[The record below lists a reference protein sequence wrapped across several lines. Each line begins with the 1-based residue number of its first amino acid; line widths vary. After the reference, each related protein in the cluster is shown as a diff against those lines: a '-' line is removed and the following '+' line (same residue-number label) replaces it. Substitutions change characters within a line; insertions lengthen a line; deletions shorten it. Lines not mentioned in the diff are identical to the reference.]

1 MEQNLIIA
9 PPQKSVLEIR
19 REMAKNKDV
28 LNELAIPERTVFLAS
43 IEKPV
48 KDYGSAELAAALN
61 TAIQWIS
68 KDIGYRATNE
78 GDRQYIV
85 IRTAEILK
93 RYYENLSL
101 KDFRLAFEMSLTGE
115 LDEFLPKDRNGQPD
129 RNHYQQFNADY
140 VCKILNAYK
149 GRRAW
154 ILRKANES
162 AQKHEAKPVQDNPS
176 ARNNTKKECIAAFL
190 YFKYH
195 GELPAWV
202 TPLGI
207 MLYYNLLASVGLAD
221 EMTSTAEERALVLQK
236 TITQLSNSGQF
247 IRAKRA
253 RVEQQQNR
261 DVKHELLLLTR
272 RKALKRTFEDIAE
285 SEKQLTNYIHYEN

>member
-19 REMAKNKDV
+19 REMAKNQDV

-48 KDYGSAELAAALN
+48 KDYGSAELTAALN

-115 LDEFLPKDRNGQPD
+115 LDDFLPKDRNGQPD

-154 ILRKANES
+154 ILRKANEA
-162 AQKHEAKPVQDNPS
+162 AQKYEAQPQQDNPS
-176 ARNNTKKECIAAFL
+176 GRSNTKRECVAAFL
-190 YFKYH
+190 YYKYH
-195 GELPAWV
+195 GKLPAWV

-221 EMTSTAEERALVLQK
+221 EMTATSEEKAAVLQR
-236 TITQLSNSGQF
+236 TITQLSNSGQL
-247 IRAKRA
+247 IRATRA
-253 RVEQQQNR
+253 RVEQHQNR
-261 DVKHELLLLTR
+261 DVQHELLLTIR
-272 RKALKRTFEDIAE
+272 RKALVATFHRMVEQEIN
-285 SEKQLTNYIHYEN
+285 LTDYIKYE

>member
-1 MEQNLIIA
+1 MATNLTIA

-19 REMAKNKDV
+19 REIAKNQNV
-28 LNELAIPERTVFLAS
+28 LNELEAPERAVFLAS
-43 IEKPV
+43 TEKPV
-48 KDYGSAELAAALN
+48 KDYTSAELAKELY

-68 KDIGYRATNE
+68 KDIGYRATSE
-78 GDRQYIV
+78 SDRQYIV

-93 RYYENLSL
+93 RYYPNFTL
-101 KDFRLAFEMSLTGE
+101 KDFRLAFEMCLTGE

-162 AQKHEAKPVQDNPS
+162 AQRHEAKPVQDNPS
-176 ARNNTKKECIAAFL
+176 GRNNTRKECIAAFL

-195 GELPAWV
+195 GKLPAWV

-221 EMTSTAEERALVLQK
+221 EMQATEEEKAAALQK

-247 IRAKRA
+247 VRA
-253 RVEQQQNR
+253 RRAQVEKHQNR
-261 DVKHELLLLTR
+261 DVQHELLLATR
-272 RKALKRTFEDIAE
+272 RKALERTLAFIAE
-285 SEKQLTNYIHYEN
+285 SEKQINNYISYEN

>member
-1 MEQNLIIA
+1 METNLTIA

-19 REMAKNKDV
+19 REMAKNQNV
-28 LNELAIPERTVFLAS
+28 LNELEAPERAVFLAS
-43 IEKPV
+43 TEKPV
-48 KDYGSAELAAALN
+48 KNYNSAELAKELY

-68 KDIGYRATNE
+68 KDIGYRATSE
-78 GDRQYIV
+78 GDRQYVV

-93 RYYENLSL
+93 RYYGNFSL
-101 KDFRLAFEMSLTGE
+101 KDFRMAFEMSLTGE

-154 ILRKANES
+154 ILRKANEA
-162 AQKHEAKPVQDNPS
+162 AQKHETRPVQDNPS
-176 ARNNTKKECIAAFL
+176 GRNNTRKECVAAFL

-195 GELPAWV
+195 GKLPAWV

-221 EMTSTAEERALVLQK
+221 EMQATEEEKAAALQK

-247 IRAKRA
+247 VRA
-253 RVEQQQNR
+253 RRAQVEKHQNR
-261 DVKHELLLLTR
+261 DVQHELLLATR
-272 RKALKRTFEDIAE
+272 RKALERTLAFIAE
-285 SEKQLTNYIHYEN
+285 SEKQINNYISYEN

>member
-1 MEQNLIIA
+1 METNLTIA

-19 REMAKNKDV
+19 REIAKNQNV
-28 LNELAIPERTVFLAS
+28 LNELEAPERAVFLAS

-48 KDYGSAELAAALN
+48 KDYTSAELAKELY

-68 KDIGYRATNE
+68 KDIGYRATSE
-78 GDRQYIV
+78 SDRQYIV

-93 RYYENLSL
+93 RYYPNFTM
-101 KDFRLAFEMSLTGE
+101 KDFRLAFEMCLTGE

-272 RKALKRTFEDIAE
+272 RKALERTFKDIAE
-285 SEKQLTNYIHYEN
+285 SEKQLTNYIHYES